1 MASQRKFKYLNVY
14 KFITIGTIE
23 EKIDALLEEK
33 RDLADKI
40 VASGSGESWILD
52 LDQEK
57 LKELFSFNG

>member
-23 EKIDALLEEK
+23 EKIDTLLEEK

-40 VASGSGESWILD
+40 VASSGESWIFD

-57 LKELFSFNG
+57 LKELFSFKE

>member
-1 MASQRKFKYLNVY
+1 M
-14 KFITIGTIE
+14 
-23 EKIDALLEEK
+23 LLEEK

-40 VASGSGESWILD
+40 LTSSGESWIFD

>member
-1 MASQRKFKYLNVY
+1 M
-14 KFITIGTIE
+14 
-23 EKIDALLEEK
+23 LLEEK

-40 VASGSGESWILD
+40 VASGSGESWIFD